1 MQIKSQYTKNQV
13 EFFTVAKTMF
23 PNQASFTRSQLLAV
37 KDSLGYSVIPVW
49 ITGDPVRKVKR
60 GTYSLPE
67 CMTDLTALP
76 VSDDSRGAPRK
87 SQSAQALTTADN
99 SAQP

>member
-1 MQIKSQYTKNQV
+1 MQIKSEYTKNQV
-13 EFFTVAKTMF
+13 EFFAKTKEMF
-23 PNQASFTRSQLLAV
+23 PGTASFKRSQLLQV
-37 KDSLGYSVIPVW
+37 KEALGYSVIPVW

-60 GTYSLPE
+60 GMYSLPE
-67 CMTDLTALP
+67 CTTDLTTLP

-87 SQSAQALTTADN
+87 SQSAPALTTADN